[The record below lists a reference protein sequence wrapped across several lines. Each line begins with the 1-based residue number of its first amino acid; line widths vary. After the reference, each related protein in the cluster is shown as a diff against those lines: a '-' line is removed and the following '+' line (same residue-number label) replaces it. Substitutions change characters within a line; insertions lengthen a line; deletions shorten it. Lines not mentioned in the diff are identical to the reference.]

1 MKTMY
6 KNIDGILRI
15 NRFVVLAVVTA
26 SSIATIISGLVSYR
40 MYQETKGGAF
50 AIGTD
55 GSVIPLKWANQKE
68 NLEVEA
74 LAHLELF
81 HNYFYGI
88 DASNYERN
96 IEKALWLG
104 DSSVDNVYRQ
114 KKADGVYNRLLQ
126 YSLVQKIVSVDSELT
141 IQEGMCSFKTVVVFE
156 IDRGTVTDMYELK
169 TSGNLIRVDRNFPNN
184 AHGLLISNYFE
195 NSLRKVDDLH

>member
-6 KNIDGILRI
+6 KDIEGILRA
-15 NRFVVLAVVTA
+15 NRFVVLTVVIV
-26 SSIATIISGLVSYR
+26 SSLSTSFSSLLSYK
-40 MYQETKGGAF
+40 MYQEGKGGTF

-55 GSVIPLKWANQKE
+55 GSVIPLKWADQNE

-74 LAHLELF
+74 LSHLELF
-81 HNYFYGI
+81 HHYFYGI
-88 DASNYERN
+88 DASNYQGN

-126 YSLVQKIVSVDSELT
+126 YSLVQKVISVDTELS
-141 IQEGMCSFKTVVVFE
+141 IREGGCSFRATVIFE
-156 IDRGTVTDMYELK
+156 IDRGTVTDTYELK
-169 TSGNLIRVDRNFPNN
+169 TSGSLVQVDRNFPNN
-184 AHGLLISNYFE
+184 AHGLLIGNYFE
-195 NSLRKVDDLH
+195 NSLRRVNDKY

>member
-6 KNIDGILRI
+6 KNIDGILRA

-40 MYQETKGGAF
+40 MYRETKGGAF

-55 GSVIPLKWANQKE
+55 GSVIPLKWTDQKE
-68 NLEVEA
+68 NLKVEA

-141 IQEGMCSFKTVVVFE
+141 IQEGICSFKAVVVFE
-156 IDRGTVTDMYELK
+156 IDRGTVTDMYELR

-195 NSLRKVDDLH
+195 NSLRKVDDQH

>member
-6 KNIDGILRI
+6 KNIDGILRA
-15 NRFVVLAVVTA
+15 NRFVVLAVVIA
-26 SSIATIISGLVSYR
+26 SSIAMVISGLVSYR
-40 MYQETKGGAF
+40 MYHETKGGTF

-55 GSVIPLKWANQKE
+55 GSVIPLKWADQKE
-68 NLEVEA
+68 SLEVEA

-141 IQEGMCSFKTVVVFE
+141 IQERICSFKTVVVFE
-156 IDRGTVTDMYELK
+156 IDRGTVTDTYELK
-169 TSGNLIRVDRNFPNN
+169 TSGKLIKVDRNFPNN
-184 AHGLLISNYFE
+184 THGLLISNYFE

>member
-6 KNIDGILRI
+6 KNIDGVLRA

-40 MYQETKGGAF
+40 MYQETKQGTF

-55 GSVIPLKWANQKE
+55 GSVIPLKWAVQKE

-126 YSLVQKIVSVDSELT
+126 YSLVQKIISVDTELT
-141 IQEGMCSFKTVVVFE
+141 IQEGICSFKTVMVFE
-156 IDRGTVTDMYELK
+156 IDRGTVTDTYELR
-169 TSGNLIRVDRNFPNN
+169 TSGQLITVDRHFPKNP
-184 AHGLLISNYFE
+184 HGLLITAYFE
-195 NSLRKVDDLH
+195 NQLKKVNDL